1 MLRERGRLCPGGATA
16 ILGIFPA
23 EMDLELA
30 VMTNDHSLGRG
41 LEHCTKA

>member
-30 VMTNDHSLGRG
+30 EMTKDHYLSRG
-41 LEHCTKA
+41 LECCRKA